1 MISIYSEN
9 NTNYENNGDATL
21 VPIKCDLELNINGS
35 WQLSLEHPYDEE
47 ERYKYIVEGA
57 VIQADVLCVEEL
69 TVTKQRFRIYNY
81 SKNLHSVSAIAFPI
95 AMESTYDAPVDNV
108 VFDNQ
113 SGTQVFA
120 KLQEYSNKY
129 TFSTN
134 ISARKSASYSNT
146 NVNEII
152 AGNEGFIETWGGEI
166 VYDNLNYKVL
176 AEIGDEDAG
185 FRIEYGK
192 NLTDIEYEVDDSG
205 LATRLYPISNDKIR
219 LNGNGY
225 VESARVSDYPV
236 AHSRFIDTPYTLI
249 DDDLL
254 SPSRTAQQTRASQSA
269 ISTSADTTSH
279 SAYATA
285 LEGGYQP
292 DYIKYIKSD
301 IISAIITMSL
311 SGIVSEK
318 FYNLASKTITDAM
331 AWLGNLEQPA
341 WEWITRKGWYYGT
354 NNADGSMKNYAINQY
369 IYSYSKGKWY
379 HFAESGLMDYDQSQ
393 MSQETIDLYNTYAW
407 HQDDTGW
414 YYGDG
419 VSGSG
424 NFFRNCW
431 VENSDGTHD
440 WVGDDGYSVPERRDT
455 EAWAWTQLDG
465 WMYGESLTRYAKNE
479 YVEID
484 KYLEYFGSD
493 GYWHDWERVK
503 ADEMGWYQVND
514 ATSPHNGK
522 WWYGSKG
529 RNYAHNEFVYVKVDG
544 QWKEWWYD
552 EEGWYDESSSG
563 DSSYDWHG
571 DATSGYW
578 FGEEDASTEDK
589 SKYLHDCWAYI
600 DDGTSEFGTYY
611 WFNSNGYISGDATL
625 AKRDWA
631 WGDITDEV
639 TGKHWFGNRDKSFN
653 RIWISNQWLEI
664 DGEWYYFDENGYV
677 VSENTS
683 KANAIAVFTSGMA
696 ALTTTV
702 NAEKTN
708 LYNLL
713 YDLMTEY
720 CEKCY
725 AEGMDLPAITISVN
739 LADLSNTVEYADFAD
754 LEKVKLGD
762 SVLVIDAE
770 RNIEYTSRVVG
781 LTYDCINQYN
791 ANVVIGKP
799 SASIQQIVGNAS
811 GTPVSAGG
819 IDTTALEAQLSTK
832 VSDVRYKGS
841 SLVNNGVAVLDNV
854 GTKVVANPE
863 GTPTA
868 DLTKLRVEDE
878 IYSIPQGGGGG
889 GNVVDMGET
898 EYAGITPEE
907 DTAYFVYGDG
917 ESRLDE
923 NYNYYTYNGQT
934 GQIIVRVY
942 HEGQSDEEIVWFFHG
957 YSQPAG
963 DMAIP
968 SNLLPYY
975 KVTTNQNAFS
985 YLTGTT
991 TRNGYVIIWRDKT
1004 IAVTYV
1010 STSSYSTDVVDAVIV
1025 MGSGVNQDNPYTS
1038 PYVNVVSDLKSRYI
1052 YFNNK
1057 EYANKLKAYSTTP
1070 KVVAK
1075 DTDGNNIYEVYY
1087 EYQGEAGTTNFV
1099 VVDNLPIPSG
1109 KTLAD
1114 LKIVSSKVTYLPANT
1129 NTWYEGNFYGTSNY
1143 YYYYYIQR
1151 SSDTYGKKYTLTIRT
1166 TKGSSQSNPTNLI
1179 AIIRY
1184 KF

>member
-113 SGTQVFA
+113 SGTQVFT

-225 VESARVSDYPV
+225 VESARASDYPV
-236 AHSRFIDTPYTLI
+236 VHSRFIDTPYTLI

-269 ISTSADTTSH
+269 ISTSANTTSH
-279 SAYATA
+279 SAYTSA
-285 LEGGYQP
+285 LNAGYQP
-292 DYIKYIKSD
+292 DYIKYIKDD

-311 SGIVSEK
+311 SGIVSEE

-341 WEWITRKGWYYGT
+341 WEWRGSYKNGWWYG
-354 NNADGSMKNYAINQY
+354 N
-369 IYSYSKGKWY
+369 
-379 HFAESGLMDYDQSQ
+379 
-393 MSQETIDLYNTYAW
+393 
-407 HQDDTGW
+407 
-414 YYGDG
+414 
-419 VSGSG
+419 
-424 NFFRNCW
+424 
-431 VENSDGTHD
+431 
-440 WVGDDGYSVPERRDT
+440 DDGY
-455 EAWAWTQLDG
+455 
-465 WMYGESLTRYAKNE
+465 AKNM
-479 YVEID
+479 
-484 KYLEYFGSD
+484 YLQIGKAWEYFGND
-493 GYWHDWERVK
+493 GIWQEPAKDEEEWQWHQP
-503 ADEMGWYQVND
+503 AG
-514 ATSPHNGK
+514 SLGK
-522 WWYGSKG
+522 RYGNFNK
-529 RNYAHNEFVYVKVDG
+529 YFAHNTFVYITMDG
-544 QWKEWWYD
+544 TLKEYWFND
-552 EEGWYDESSSG
+552 EGWYEADESG
-563 DSSYDWHG
+563 DSEWSWHG
-571 DATSGYW
+571 SGTSEDPYW
-578 FGEEDASTEDK
+578 FGEEGA
-589 SKYLHDCWAYI
+589 
-600 DDGTSEFGTYY
+600 TSEDPKKYAHSTWLFIDGSYYFFDEFGYFTPGTELQDYR
-611 WFNSNGYISGDATL
+611 W
-625 AKRDWA
+625 DWVKV
-631 WGDITDEV
+631 DERF
-639 TGKHWFGNRDKSFN
+639 WFGNAEDSEYAATYL
-653 RIWISNQWLEI
+653 ISQWAQI
-664 DGEWYYFDENGYV
+664 DGKWYYFDANGYV

-863 GTPTA
+863 GTPTTE
-868 DLTKLRVEDE
+868 LTKLRVEDE

-1038 PYVNVVSDLKSRYI
+1038 PYVNVISDLKSRYI

-1057 EYANKLKAYSTTP
+1057 EYVNKLKVYSTTP

-1114 LKIVSSKVTYLPANT
+1114 LKIVSSKVSYLPANT